1 MKLCNSLRENF
12 YFIAKGDHSKMAE
25 KRCYTVKEI
34 QEMLGICRVTVYAL
48 LKKGKFPY
56 VKVGGK
62 YLVSKKYFDEWLESS
77 GQEQKS
83 FVMKLV

>member
-1 MKLCNSLRENF
+1 MKLWNSFRKAI
-12 YFIAKGDHSKMAE
+12 YIAKGDHSKMAE